1 MKEALQTSP
10 VFALC
15 EPYAPTFFT
24 DRLVVAQAGM
34 LIGFG
39 IGILSILFFF
49 LYRWYFQ
56 KKMSIADQMLE
67 KLDIMRK
74 KKIETM
80 DDIKISYYH
89 LTRLVKWYVARE
101 FLISME
107 SLTDDE
113 AVLVLKKQVSDPE
126 LVETIEQIFHA
137 ALGIKYAQ
145 YETLYESLHR
155 DITMMHDLVK
165 HRIVAKKQT
174 TKDV

>member
-15 EPYAPTFFT
+15 EPYAPAFFN
-24 DRLVVAQAGM
+24 DRAVVVQAGIVVG
-34 LIGFG
+34 LGLVFLG
-39 IGILSILFFF
+39 IFFFF
-49 LYRWYFQ
+49 LYRWYF
-56 KKMSIADQMLE
+56 KKHASIADQMLE

-89 LTRLVKWYVARE
+89 LTRIVKWYVARE

-113 AVLVLKKQVSDPE
+113 AVLVLKKRVSDPQ
-126 LVETIEQIFHA
+126 LVETIEQVFQA

-155 DITMMHDLVK
+155 DITMMYDLV
-165 HRIVAKKQT
+165 HQRMLAKKIEN
-174 TKDV
+174 KHA

>member
-15 EPYAPTFFT
+15 KPYAPDFFAN
-24 DRLVVAQAGM
+24 RLVVAQAGM
-34 LIGFG
+34 LVGLG
-39 IGILSILFFF
+39 IGILVLFFFF

-56 KKMSIADQMLE
+56 RQMSIADQMIEKLE
-67 KLDIMRK
+67 KMRQ

-80 DDIKISYYH
+80 DDIKISYYY
-89 LTRLVKWYVARE
+89 LTRIVKWYVARE

-113 AVLVLKKQVSDPE
+113 AVLVLRKRVSDPE

-145 YETLYESLHR
+145 YETLYESLNR
-155 DITMMHDLVK
+155 DITMMYDLIK
-165 HRIVAKKQT
+165 HRAAEKKQK
-174 TKDV
+174 KDAR